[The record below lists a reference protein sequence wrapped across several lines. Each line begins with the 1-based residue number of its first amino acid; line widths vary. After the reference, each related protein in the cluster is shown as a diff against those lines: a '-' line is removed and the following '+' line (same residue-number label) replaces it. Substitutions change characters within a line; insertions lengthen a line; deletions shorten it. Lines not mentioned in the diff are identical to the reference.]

1 MPHVDAHQPGTP
13 CWFELSTLDPA
24 AAKTFYANLFG
35 WSYFDSTMV
44 GPDMPPYT
52 FARVGDQDVAAI
64 TGMMKEKREQGTPPH
79 WLTYFAVASAD
90 QAASKVTSLGG
101 QVAAGPFDVN
111 VAGRMAMCLDPA
123 GGAFALWQAGKHPGA
138 RQLNETGAMCWV
150 ELLAKEIP
158 NSEKFYTG
166 LFGWQMEK
174 MSMGPI
180 EYTVFKNG
188 EVPVAGMYPN
198 PAGNEDHVPQ
208 NWLGYFQ
215 ITNCD
220 DTTDKAKASGGN
232 VWVSPQSVPG
242 VGRFA
247 VLADPQGA
255 TYGIL
260 QPEARK

>member
-35 WSYFDSTMV
+35 WSYFDSPM

-52 FARVGDQDVAAI
+52 LTRVQDQEVAAI
-64 TGMMKEKREQGTPPH
+64 TAMMKEQREQGMPPN
-79 WLTYFAVASAD
+79 WLTYFTVANVD
-90 QAASKVTSLGG
+90 QAAPKVTSLGG
-101 QVAAGPFDVN
+101 QVVSGPFDVPE
-111 VAGRMAMCLDPA
+111 AGRMAVCLDPS

-138 RQLNETGAMCWV
+138 RLVNETGAMCWV

-166 LFGWQMEK
+166 LFGWKIER

-188 EVPVAGMYPN
+188 EIPVAGMYPN
-198 PAGNEDHVPQ
+198 PAGNQDEVPQ

-215 ITNCD
+215 VTNCD
-220 DTTDKAKASGGN
+220 DTTDKVKASGGN

-255 TYGIL
+255 TFGIL
-260 QPEARK
+260 QPEPRQ